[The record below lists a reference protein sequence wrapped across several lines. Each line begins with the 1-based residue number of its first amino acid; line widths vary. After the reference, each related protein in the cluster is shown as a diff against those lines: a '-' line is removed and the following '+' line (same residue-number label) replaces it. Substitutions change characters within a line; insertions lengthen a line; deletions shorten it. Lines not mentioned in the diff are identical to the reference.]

1 MTTATLSRGGH
12 DGVVSREDLAA
23 KPPRRRFS
31 ASTVRRVEIGE
42 AGGDPVSGL
51 VVVADLLLAQP
62 HPWPPSTGS
71 RIRLHRS
78 TSIAGVIR
86 CR

>member
-1 MTTATLSRGGH
+1 MTMTTATLSRGGH

-51 VVVADLLLAQP
+51 VVVADLLLGG
-62 HPWPPSTGS
+62 WCLS
-71 RIRLHRS
+71 RRS
-78 TSIAGVIR
+78 RFAIHAWI
-86 CR
+86 